1 MNEFDEASET
11 HCLLFSAGPGS
22 ESPSLISSSPPPFE
36 RRIYEGQ
43 SSGVLCDGINT
54 KGRLVFCNIASN
66 MGSGVLISGGANPMI
81 KDCRICYNGLS
92 AVEDAGYPAYK
103 CV

>member
-1 MNEFDEASET
+1 
-11 HCLLFSAGPGS
+11 
-22 ESPSLISSSPPPFE
+22 
-36 RRIYEGQ
+36 
-43 SSGVLCDGINT
+43 
-54 KGRLVFCNIASN
+54 